1 MNMNFKRTIR
11 YQWLKFRRLQGE
23 PRRVALG
30 AALGVFIG
38 VTPTIPFHTAM
49 ALSLAPLLRVSV
61 VAAYMGIWVSNPL
74 TWVPQYIAAYEVGK
88 YLLFAGQSP
97 LYLPDKTDYSSFLCL
112 LWRGG
117 LALQIGGLIIA
128 LPPAIIT
135 YFGTL
140 WAVKRYRQRRAR
152 LVPRVCLLSEDR
164 PAASRPEA

>member
-1 MNMNFKRTIR
+1 MTLKRTLK
-11 YQWLKFRRLQGE
+11 YHWLKFRRLQGE

-38 VTPTIPFHTAM
+38 VTPTIPFHTALV
-49 ALSLAPLLRVSV
+49 LSLAPLLRVSV

-74 TWVPQYIAAYEVGK
+74 TWVFQYVAAYQLGH
-88 YLLFAGQSP
+88 YLLFSWQGP
-97 LYLPDKTDYSSFLCL
+97 LCLPSHMDHATFLCT

-117 LALQIGGLIIA
+117 LALQVGGLLIA
-128 LPPAIIT
+128 LPLSIMT

-140 WAVKRYRQRRAR
+140 WAVNRYRQRRAQ
-152 LVPRVCLLSEDR
+152 VIPRVCLLSKDR